1 MLGMDMNI
9 FSNAITMAVENTALL
24 EAMKNFLKSK
34 KVAIPAWVYTV
45 LSLFFSFGLAILQCP
60 AFDWIYISGQLPV
73 GLLAFSLSELFY
85 DSIWKAVKN
94 KLDGKSNR
102 GKNECG
108 ESERDC

>member
-1 MLGMDMNI
+1 MMGIDMSV
-9 FSNAITMAVENTALL
+9 FSNGMTIAFETVAIL
-24 EAMKNFLKSK
+24 EAAKNFLKEK
-34 KVAIPAWVYTV
+34 KTTLPAWVYTV
-45 LSLFFSFGLAILQCP
+45 LSMLVSFGLAVLQCP
-60 AFDWIYISGQLPV
+60 AFDWVYISGQLPI

-94 KLDGKSNR
+94 KLEEKNNR